1 MKYNL
6 YTIYDRVAEE
16 SAPPFAALN
25 DAVAARMFRALM
37 NDEGIVSSDLND
49 YQLVKIAEYDTS
61 LVDGQISLVEPY
73 SVDVLIKENKE

>member
-1 MKYNL
+1 
-6 YTIYDRVAEE
+6 
-16 SAPPFAALN
+16 
-25 DAVAARMFRALM
+25 M

-61 LVDGQISLVEPY
+61 LVYGQISLVEPY